1 MKRGLHLPLALLFL
15 VQILVLGGCQSQ
27 PPAPRTVTVPPGMH
41 RFLMVSFLDVA
52 QTVGPD
58 QGIRSPLG
66 GQVFVTGEVTEA
78 ADEFL
83 TGLTMERLRERTPV
97 KLITSDQARDLQ
109 TLSLAIT
116 NPDISERALLMET
129 GKRLNADGIF
139 VGHVYRY
146 RDRLGGKFSVA
157 EPASIAF
164 DLSLLRISD
173 GRVVWSVFYDETQK
187 ALADDLFQLGAFLER
202 DGQWITADQ
211 MARDA
216 MDRLMETLKIP

>member
-1 MKRGLHLPLALLFL
+1 MKRGLFLLILGFLLPAF
-15 VQILVLGGCQSQ
+15 GGCQTPS
-27 PPAPRTVTVPPGMH
+27 PAPRTVTVPPGMQ
-41 RFLMVSFLDVA
+41 RFLMVAFLNVG

-58 QGIRSPLG
+58 QGVRSPLG

-83 TGLTMERLRERTPV
+83 TGLAMERLQKRTPV
-97 KLITSDQARDLQ
+97 KLITADQARDLQ

-129 GKRLNADGIF
+129 GKRLDADGVF

-146 RDRLGGKFSVA
+146 RDRLGGKFAATES
-157 EPASIAF
+157 ASIAF
-164 DLSLLRISD
+164 DLFLMRVSD
-173 GRVVWSVFYDETQK
+173 GRVIWSAFYDETQR
-187 ALADDLFQLGAFLER
+187 ALTEDLFQLGAFLER

-211 MARDA
+211 MARGA
-216 MDRLMETLKIP
+216 MDRLMETLRIP